1 MLHGPILLR
10 SGSTKNARFQQVLI
24 ESDLTLGKHE
34 KHYNSHDLEEF
45 YRTGNWSHCHEVVCL
60 LKWTFPK
67 KQTTKSVLVWSVLQ
81 YLVQV
86 VYSTPSSKLQLVL

>member
-1 MLHGPILLR
+1 VLHGPILLR
-10 SGSTKNARFQQVLI
+10 SGTKNARFQQVLI

-34 KHYNSHDLEEF
+34 KHYHSHDLEEF

-67 KQTTKSVLVWSVLQ
+67 KQTTKSVLVWNVLQ

-86 VYSTPSSKLQLVL
+86 VYSTPSSKLQLLL